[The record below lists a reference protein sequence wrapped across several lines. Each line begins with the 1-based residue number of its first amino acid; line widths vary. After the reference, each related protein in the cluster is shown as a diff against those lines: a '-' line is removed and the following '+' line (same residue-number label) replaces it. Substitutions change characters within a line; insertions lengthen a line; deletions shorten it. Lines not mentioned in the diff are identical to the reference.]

1 MMKIGK
7 WFAVLATS
15 PKVANI
21 AFQGTNEAGN
31 RAEGAVVTLK
41 EGFEAKNGSSEA
53 FFNLAHDARLFIQGA
68 KSPKADKPIAAIP
81 AVEAERTAEE
91 IEADVAALIGIAK
104 QSGFT
109 VLEGKDYSSLSGAKR
124 GANRAGFDGEIV
136 QLDNGRF
143 AFAA

>member
-15 PKVANI
+15 PKVASI

-31 RAEGAVVTLK
+31 RAEGAVITLK

-68 KSPKADKPIAAIP
+68 KGPKVAKPAP
-81 AVEAERTAEE
+81 VEAAPVAMIPVTTEE
-91 IEADVAALIGIAK
+91 TVAKL
-104 QSGFT
+104 
-109 VLEGKDYSSLSGAKR
+109 VLEGKDYSSRSNAKR
-124 GANRAGFDGEIV
+124 AAKSAGFDGDIV
-136 QLDNGRF
+136 QLPSGRF